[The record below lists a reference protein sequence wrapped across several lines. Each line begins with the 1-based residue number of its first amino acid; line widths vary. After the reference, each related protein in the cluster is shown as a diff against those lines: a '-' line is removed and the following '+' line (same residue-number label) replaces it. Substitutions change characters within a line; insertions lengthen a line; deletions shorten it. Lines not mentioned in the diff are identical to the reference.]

1 MIFRKDNSIEDGADT
16 RLTSSQEMREMAEAL
31 SNYRSAMRHLT
42 DKQVARP
49 FAARRESA
57 RSLRI
62 RFVLVPA
69 LGAAVAAAVI
79 TPAITHMHR
88 PAAKAPVAQVTAPSE
103 TTTVAS
109 VNDNDLMNQIDTDL
123 TEDVPD
129 ALQPLADIS
138 DQSATTT
145 KTTGTEKK

>member
-1 MIFRKDNSIEDGADT
+1 
-16 RLTSSQEMREMAEAL
+16 
-31 SNYRSAMRHLT
+31 
-42 DKQVARP
+42 VARP

-57 RSLRI
+57 LSLRI

-88 PAAKAPVAQVTAPSE
+88 PAAKPPVAQVTAPSE